1 MTTKKT
7 FSQQLGTNLSTDY
20 TGGLMGSINLPEAGS
35 YTKFSRAVD
44 SNVGYTPDKGSL
56 TSAGILEAM
65 QLSLSAIFSGAQ
77 KQLMQG
83 EDSQISQ
90 LAKKLKVRK
99 V

>member
-1 MTTKKT
+1 MTTPKKT

-20 TGGLMGSINLPEAGS
+20 TGGLMGMDLPTAGS

-44 SNVGYTPDKGSL
+44 SNVGYTPDEGSL

-83 EDSQISQ
+83 ENSQISQ
-90 LAKKLKVRK
+90 LAKELKLRK